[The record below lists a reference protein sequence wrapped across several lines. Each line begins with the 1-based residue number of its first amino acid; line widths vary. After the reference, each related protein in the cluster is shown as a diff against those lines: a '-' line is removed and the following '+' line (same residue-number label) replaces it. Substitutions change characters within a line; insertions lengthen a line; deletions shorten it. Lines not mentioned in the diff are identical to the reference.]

1 MDTRERIKRK
11 ATDLFNEKGV
21 KNVTLREV
29 ASALEKSYG
38 NVTYHYK
45 TKNDLILELFEDM
58 TIETTEI
65 MKSFQFQNLLHGI
78 LDAPQKTFDISMKYL
93 FFYVDYVEIRRSYKS
108 VYLKAEE
115 NNAFRKRNFMKILEQ
130 LQIQGILREA
140 LTPDD
145 LNYLMDLSGAM
156 RTFFFLNLRPENFA
170 DLELKTKYTTY
181 VNNLLMPYL
190 TVKGL
195 LEYETYLK

>member
-170 DLELKTKYTTY
+170 DMELKTKYTTY

-195 LEYETYLK
+195 LEYGTYLK

>member
-195 LEYETYLK
+195 LEYKTYLK

>member
-1 MDTRERIKRK
+1 MGTKERIKQK
-11 ATDLFNEKGV
+11 ATDLFNQKGV

-29 ASALEKSYG
+29 AAVLEKSYG

-78 LDAPQKTFDISMKYL
+78 LDAPQKTFDISMKYV
-93 FFYVDYVEIRRSYKS
+93 FFYVDYVEIRRSYKA

-115 NNAFRKRNFMKILEQ
+115 SNTFRKKSFMKVLEQ
-130 LQIQGILREA
+130 LQIQGILREE
-140 LTPDD
+140 LTHND

-170 DLELKTKYTTY
+170 DLELKAKYTTY
-181 VNNLLMPYL
+181 VNNLLKPYL
-190 TVKGL
+190 TIKGL
-195 LEYETYLK
+195 LEYEAYLK

>member
-1 MDTRERIKRK
+1 MGTRERIKRK
-11 ATDLFNEKGV
+11 ATDLFNQKGV

-29 ASALEKSYG
+29 ATVLEKSYG
-38 NVTYHYK
+38 NVTYYYK

-93 FFYVDYVEIRRSYKS
+93 FFYVDYVEIRRSYKA

-115 NNAFRKRNFMKILEQ
+115 NNAFRKKNFMKVLEQ
-130 LQIQGILREA
+130 LQIQGILREE
-140 LTPDD
+140 LTADD

-170 DLELKTKYTTY
+170 DLELKAKYTNY

-190 TVKGL
+190 TIKGL
-195 LEYETYLK
+195 LEYKAYLK